1 MRWSRFPDLTYALAS
16 IWKDGSNHGQ
26 RLRRVLVFFAWQARK
41 RFLRSPVRIR
51 LFNDFSFLAYP
62 DCDVSAS
69 AVYYAFPNRREIEF
83 LRRHLSGGTFI
94 DVGAN
99 VGLMTLL
106 VADKVNHAI
115 LFEPNPLGVE
125 RARENLKINDL
136 RFDVY
141 GMALSD
147 KMGSIPFENVGKMSS
162 CNRVV
167 DGFAT
172 ALPTIRVQRTTFDR
186 LIQEAPS
193 LPAPIDAIK
202 IDVEGHEN
210 SVLEGMRETLRVVR
224 PKIVMFEYLERTDI
238 TRTIRLFRDVGY
250 TVFELSS
257 SGPRIATLQVMP
269 LQDLFACPDEFRD
282 RFGIGSGKDRTQA
295 S

>member
-1 MRWSRFPDLTYALAS
+1 MPWPRFSDLIYPLAS
-16 IWKDGSNHGQ
+16 IWKDRSNHGQ
-26 RLRRVLVFFAWQARK
+26 RLRRVLAFFAWQARK
-41 RFLRSPVRIR
+41 RFSRSPIRIT
-51 LFNDFSFLAYP
+51 LFNHLNFLAYS
-62 DCDVSAS
+62 DCDISAS
-69 AVYYAFPNRREIEF
+69 ALYYALPNSREIEF

-125 RARENLKINDL
+125 RARENLRLNDL
-136 RFDVY
+136 KFDVY
-141 GMALSD
+141 LMALSN
-147 KMGSIPFENVGKMSS
+147 KVGSIPFESLGKMSS

-172 ALPTIRVQRTTFDR
+172 SLPTIRVQRTTLDR
-186 LIQEAPS
+186 LIQEVPP
-193 LPAPIDAIK
+193 LPAPIKAIK

-224 PKIVMFEYLERTDI
+224 PKIVMFEYLQRTDM
-238 TRTIRLFRDVGY
+238 THTIRLFRDVGY
-250 TVFELSS
+250 TIFELSA
-257 SGPRIATLQVMP
+257 SGPRIATVHVMP
-269 LQDLFACPDEFRD
+269 LQDLFACPDEYCEL
-282 RFGIGSGKDRTQA
+282 FGIEKGTNKTQA

>member
-1 MRWSRFPDLTYALAS
+1 MRWSRFSDLIYALAS
-16 IWKDGSNHGQ
+16 IWKDRSNHGQ
-26 RLRRVLVFFAWQARK
+26 RLCRVLVFFAWQARK
-41 RFLRSPVRIR
+41 RFVRSPIRIT

-69 AVYYAFPNRREIEF
+69 AMYYALPNSREIEF
-83 LRRHLSGGTFI
+83 LRRHLSGGTFV

-125 RARENLKINDL
+125 RARENLRINDL
-136 RFDVY
+136 KFEVY
-141 GMALSD
+141 GVALSD
-147 KMGSIPFENVGKMSS
+147 KVGSIPFESLGKMSS

-172 ALPTIRVQRTTFDR
+172 SLPTIQVQRTTFDR

-193 LPAPIDAIK
+193 LPAPINAVK

-224 PKIVMFEYLERTDI
+224 PKIVMFEYLQRTDI
-238 TRTIRLFRDVGY
+238 TQTIRLFRDVGY
-250 TVFELSS
+250 TIFELSA
-257 SGPRIATLQVMP
+257 SGPRIATAQVMP
-269 LQDLFACPDEFRD
+269 LQDLFACPDEFCEL
-282 RFGIGSGKDRTQA
+282 FGIGNGKNETGA